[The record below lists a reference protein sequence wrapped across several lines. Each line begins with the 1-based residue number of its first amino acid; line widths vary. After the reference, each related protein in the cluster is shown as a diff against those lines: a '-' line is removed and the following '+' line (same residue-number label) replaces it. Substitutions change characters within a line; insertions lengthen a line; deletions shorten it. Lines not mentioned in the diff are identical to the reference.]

1 MVLAVQNSCSLRQ
14 HAILLGITSG
24 ITVSKQAVHKR
35 LAAHLP
41 EFLQACLGAAIRF
54 RLAADR
60 SLGAGGFGRILV
72 QDSTCVSLSPRLAAR
87 FPGPANHTGKS
98 QASVRIQCLYDLL
111 SESFAWFSLSAF
123 TRNDQSAATDVLG
136 LLKPND
142 LLIRD
147 LGYFTLAS
155 LKGIAAAKAFFLTR
169 WRYKVALLDCDTG
182 EPLNLRRLLRPG
194 TTLERSVLLGEN
206 KKLPVRLVA
215 IALPEPVANERR
227 RKARAN
233 RDRRL
238 NHSADYMYLLGWNL
252 FLTNADA
259 LRLPIQQV
267 SKLYRLRWRIE
278 IIFKAWKSHLGLTR
292 IDKLGSRQIEALL
305 YGLLLLVVLTH
316 RQPLAPNHCPPPTG
330 SVSRPQPPALSL
342 LRLSDFIGNYL
353 LVLLLGPLPP
363 DQLLE
368 RLLDQI
374 NAHARYDRR
383 KRKNY
388 VQSRQDSLG

>member
-1 MVLAVQNSCSLRQ
+1 LRKLDLRAFVLSCMVLAVQNSCSLRQ

-123 TRNDQSAATDVLG
+123 TRNDQSAASDVLG

-155 LKGIAAAKAFFLTR
+155 LKAIAAAEPIAPSRAASTR
-169 WRYKVALLDCDTG
+169 HEAEHGLDLAISG
-182 EPLNLRRLLRPG
+182 QRGNQ
-194 TTLERSVLLGEN
+194 
-206 KKLPVRLVA
+206 VRL
-215 IALPEPVANERR
+215 
-227 RKARAN
+227 RA
-233 RDRRL
+233 
-238 NHSADYMYLLGWNL
+238 A
-252 FLTNADA
+252 
-259 LRLPIQQV
+259 
-267 SKLYRLRWRIE
+267 
-278 IIFKAWKSHLGLTR
+278 
-292 IDKLGSRQIEALL
+292 
-305 YGLLLLVVLTH
+305 
-316 RQPLAPNHCPPPTG
+316 
-330 SVSRPQPPALSL
+330 
-342 LRLSDFIGNYL
+342 
-353 LVLLLGPLPP
+353 
-363 DQLLE
+363 
-368 RLLDQI
+368 
-374 NAHARYDRR
+374 
-383 KRKNY
+383 
-388 VQSRQDSLG
+388 